1 MANNDTKEKGLH
13 EGHRERMR
21 EEFLGVGFNEYT
33 PDHKM
38 LEMLLFHCVPRTDT
52 NKLAHQLIG
61 RFGSL
66 AGVLDAPVEE
76 LTKFSKITRNNVT
89 LLKLIMPIARRY
101 KEQKQW
107 QTPDFKDLDQIG
119 DYLCDC
125 YAGIREERA
134 ALVYLSATGKRLD
147 FEFISTGSV
156 DSVGLSIKDIIKR
169 VLDKGANAVVLA
181 HNHPSGIALPSHN
194 DCVLTEMIADM
205 LRKINVPLLDHIIL
219 SDNDFVS
226 MAQSREYSHIFIKT
240 E

>member
-1 MANNDTKEKGLH
+1 MGTAFTLVY
-13 EGHRERMR
+13 
-21 EEFLGVGFNEYT
+21 L
-33 PDHKM
+33 
-38 LEMLLFHCVPRTDT
+38 
-52 NKLAHQLIG
+52 
-61 RFGSL
+61 
-66 AGVLDAPVEE
+66 
-76 LTKFSKITRNNVT
+76 KFSKKTVLNDTDKTVESDKT

-169 VLDKGANAVVLA
+169 VKEKKK
-181 HNHPSGIALPSHN
+181 HS
-194 DCVLTEMIADM
+194 
-205 LRKINVPLLDHIIL
+205 
-219 SDNDFVS
+219 F
-226 MAQSREYSHIFIKT
+226 
-240 E
+240 